1 VKVGVLA
8 LQGDF
13 EAHARAVRAAGADPF
28 EVRTASELASADALI
43 IPGGESTTIRKL
55 ATKYGLLEPL
65 RERARGGLPIF
76 GTCAGMIA
84 CARTIT
90 DGDAAILGVVDIDV
104 RRNAYGRQVQ
114 SFEADIDVAGIGEMR
129 AVFIR
134 APRVERVGQR
144 VEVLAAHDDEPVVVR
159 QGRVVLAA
167 FHPEL
172 TDDVRLHQLFL
183 DRSSD

>member
-1 VKVGVLA
+1 MKVGVLA

-13 EAHARAVRAAGADPF
+13 EAHARAVRSAGAEPF
-28 EVRTASELASADALI
+28 EVRTPSELASADALI

-55 ATKYGLLEPL
+55 ATDYGLLEPL
-65 RERARGGLPIF
+65 RLRARDGLPIF

-90 DGDAAILGVVDIDV
+90 DGDETILGVVDIDV
-104 RRNAYGRQVQ
+104 RRNAYGRQAQ
-114 SFEADIDVAGIGEMR
+114 SFEADVEVAGIGEMR

-134 APRVERVGQR
+134 APRVEHVGDR
-144 VEVLAAHDDEPVVVR
+144 VEVLATHNGEPVIVR
-159 QGRVVLAA
+159 QGMILLAA

-172 TDDVRLHQLFL
+172 TDDVRLHRLFVA
-183 DRSSD
+183 SV

>member
-1 VKVGVLA
+1 MKVGILA

-13 EAHARAVRAAGADPF
+13 EAHARATRNAGAEPF
-28 EVRTASELASADALI
+28 EVRTPVELAAADALI

-55 ATKYGLLEPL
+55 ATQYGLLDLL
-65 RERARGGLPIF
+65 RVRANEGMPIF

-90 DGDAAILGVVDIDV
+90 DGDDPILGVVDIDV
-104 RRNAYGRQVQ
+104 RRNAYGRQAQ
-114 SFEADIDVAGIGEMR
+114 SFETDLDVQGIGEMR

-134 APRVERVGQR
+134 APRVERVGGE
-144 VEVLAAHDDEPVVVR
+144 VDVLASHDGDPVIVR
-159 QGRVVLAA
+159 QGAVLLAA

-172 TDDVRLHQLFL
+172 TDDDRLHRLFVEAI
-183 DRSSD
+183 

>member
-13 EAHARAVRAAGADPF
+13 EAHARAVRSAGADPF
-28 EVRTASELASADALI
+28 DVRTQSELAAADALI

-55 ATKYGLLEPL
+55 ATEYVLLEPL
-65 RERARGGLPIF
+65 RQRAQDGLPIF

-90 DGDAAILGVVDIDV
+90 DGEPPILGVVDVDV

-114 SFEADIDVAGIGEMR
+114 SFEADIDVRGVGEMR

-134 APRVERVGQR
+134 APRVERVGDE
-144 VEVLAAHDDEPVVVR
+144 VEVLAKHNDEPVIVR
-159 QGRVVLAA
+159 QGQILLAA

-172 TDDVRLHQLFL
+172 TGDDRLHRLFIDL
-183 DRSSD
+183 V

>member
-1 VKVGVLA
+1 MKVGVLA

-13 EAHARAVRAAGADPF
+13 EAHARAVHSAGGDPF
-28 EVRTASELASADALI
+28 EVRTPSELASADALI

-55 ATKYGLLEPL
+55 AMNYGLLEPL
-65 RERARGGLPIF
+65 RERAREGVPIF
-76 GTCAGMIA
+76 GTCAGMIV
-84 CARTIT
+84 CARAIT
-90 DGDAAILGVVDIDV
+90 DGEEPILGVVDIDV

-134 APRVERVGQR
+134 APRVERVGED
-144 VEVLAAHDDEPVVVR
+144 VDVLATHHGEPVVVR
-159 QGRVVLAA
+159 QGRVLLAA

-172 TDDVRLHQLFL
+172 TDDVRLHRLFVE
-183 DRSSD
+183 SV

>member
-13 EAHARAVRAAGADPF
+13 EAHARAILSAGAEPF
-28 EVRTASELASADALI
+28 EVRTVSEIASADALI

-55 ATKYGLLEPL
+55 ATNYGLLEPL
-65 RERARGGLPIF
+65 RERAHEGLPIF

-84 CARTIT
+84 CARAIT
-90 DGDAAILGVVDIDV
+90 DGEPPIIGIVDIDV
-104 RRNAYGRQVQ
+104 RRNAYGRQAQ
-114 SFEADIDVAGIGEMR
+114 SFEASIDVAGIGEMR

-134 APRVERVGQR
+134 APRVERIGKG
-144 VEVLAAHDDEPVVVR
+144 VEVLAMHGGEPVVVR
-159 QGRVVLAA
+159 QGPILLAA

-172 TDDVRLHQLFL
+172 TDDVRLHRAFVE
-183 DRSSD
+183 SV

>member
-13 EAHARAVRAAGADPF
+13 EAHARAVRSAGADPF
-28 EVRTASELASADALI
+28 EVRTPSELASADALI

-55 ATKYGLLEPL
+55 ATDYGLLEPL
-65 RERARGGLPIF
+65 RERARNGLPIF

-90 DGDAAILGVVDIDV
+90 DGDEPILGVVDIDV
-104 RRNAYGRQVQ
+104 RRNAYGRQAQ
-114 SFEADIDVAGIGEMR
+114 SFEADIDVSGIGEMR

-134 APRVERVGQR
+134 APRIERVGGG
-144 VEVLAAHDDEPVVVR
+144 VEVLGSHGGEPVVVR
-159 QGRVVLAA
+159 DGSIVLAA

-172 TDDVRLHQLFL
+172 TEDDRLHRLFL
-183 DRSSD
+183 ESA

>member
-1 VKVGVLA
+1 VKVGLLA

-13 EAHARAVRAAGADPF
+13 EAHARAVRSAGGDPF
-28 EVRTASELASADALI
+28 EVRTTSELASADALI

-55 ATKYGLLEPL
+55 ATNYGLLEPL
-65 RERARGGLPIF
+65 RQRARDGLPIF

-90 DGDAAILGVVDIDV
+90 DGDEAILGVVDIGV
-104 RRNAYGRQVQ
+104 RRNAYGRQAQ
-114 SFEADIDVAGIGEMR
+114 SFEADIDVTGIGEMR

-134 APRVERVGQR
+134 APRVERVGDG
-144 VEVLAAHDDEPVVVR
+144 VEVLATHNGEPVVVR
-159 QGRVVLAA
+159 EGSILLAA

-172 TDDVRLHQLFL
+172 TADDRLHRLFFEPL
-183 DRSSD
+183 

>member
-13 EAHARAVRAAGADPF
+13 EAHARAVRSAGADPF
-28 EVRTASELASADALI
+28 EVRTTSELASADALI

-55 ATKYGLLEPL
+55 ATNYGLLEPL
-65 RERARGGLPIF
+65 RARAREGLPIF

-84 CARTIT
+84 CARAIS
-90 DGDAAILGVVDIDV
+90 DGDEPILGVVDIDV
-104 RRNAYGRQVQ
+104 RRNAYGRQAQ
-114 SFEADIDVAGIGEMR
+114 SFEADIDVKGIGEMR

-134 APRVERVGQR
+134 APRVERYGSTVQ
-144 VEVLAAHDDEPVVVR
+144 VLATHAGEPVVVR
-159 QGRVVLAA
+159 QGPVLLAA

-172 TDDVRLHQLFL
+172 TDDDRLHRLFVDSL
-183 DRSSD
+183 

>member
-1 VKVGVLA
+1 MKVGVLA

-13 EAHARAVRAAGADPF
+13 QAHARAVQSAGADPF
-28 EVRTASELASADALI
+28 EVRTLSELASADALI

-55 ATKYGLLEPL
+55 ATNYGLLEPL
-65 RERARGGLPIF
+65 KQRAQAGLPIF

-90 DGDAAILGVVDIDV
+90 DGEPPILDVVNIDV

-134 APRVERVGQR
+134 APRVERVGDG
-144 VEVLAAHDDEPVVVR
+144 VEVLATHDGEPVVVR
-159 QGRVVLAA
+159 QGPVLLAA

-172 TDDVRLHQLFL
+172 TDDVRLHRMFVE
-183 DRSSD
+183 SV

>member
-1 VKVGVLA
+1 MKVGVLA

-28 EVRTASELASADALI
+28 EVRTPSELASADALI

-55 ATKYGLLEPL
+55 GADYGLLQPL
-65 RERARGGLPIF
+65 QQGAMDGLPIF

-90 DGDAAILGVVDIDV
+90 DGEPPILGVVDIDV
-104 RRNAYGRQVQ
+104 RRNAYGRQAQ
-114 SFEADIDVAGIGEMR
+114 SFEADIDVNGIGEMR

-134 APRVERVGQR
+134 APRVERVGDDVQ
-144 VEVLAAHDDEPVVVR
+144 VLATHEGEPVVVR
-159 QGRVVLAA
+159 QGRILLAA

-172 TDDVRLHQLFL
+172 TDDARLHKLLIDSF
-183 DRSSD
+183 

>member
-1 VKVGVLA
+1 VKVGLLA

-13 EAHARAVRAAGADPF
+13 EAHARAVRSAGADPF
-28 EVRTASELASADALI
+28 EVRTQSELASADALI

-55 ATKYGLLEPL
+55 ATNYGLLEPL
-65 RERARGGLPIF
+65 RQRARDGLPIF

-84 CARTIT
+84 CARAIT
-90 DGDAAILGVVDIDV
+90 DGDEPILGVVDIDV
-104 RRNAYGRQVQ
+104 RRNAYGRQAQ

-134 APRVERVGQR
+134 APRVERVGGE
-144 VEVLAAHDDEPVVVR
+144 VEILASHGEEPVVVR
-159 QGRVVLAA
+159 EGSVLLAA

-172 TDDVRLHQLFL
+172 TDDDRLHRLFL
-183 DRSSD
+183 ESV

>member
-1 VKVGVLA
+1 MKVGVLA

-13 EAHARAVRAAGADPF
+13 EAHARAVRGAGGDPF
-28 EVRTASELASADALI
+28 EVRTTSELASADALI

-55 ATKYGLLEPL
+55 ATNYGLLEPL
-65 RERARGGLPIF
+65 RERAREGLPIF

-90 DGDAAILGVVDIDV
+90 DGEPPIIGVVDIDV

-114 SFEADIDVAGIGEMR
+114 SFEADIDVGGVGEMR
-129 AVFIR
+129 AIFIR
-134 APRVERVGQR
+134 APRVERVGEK
-144 VEVLAAHDDEPVVVR
+144 VEVLATHEGEPVVVR
-159 QGRVVLAA
+159 QGSILLAA

-172 TDDVRLHQLFL
+172 TDDVRLH
-183 DRSSD
+183 RSFVGSL

>member
-13 EAHARAVRAAGADPF
+13 EAHARAVRGAGADPF
-28 EVRTASELASADALI
+28 EVRTPSELASADALI

-55 ATKYGLLEPL
+55 ATNYGLLEPL
-65 RERARGGLPIF
+65 RERARDGLPIF

-84 CARTIT
+84 CAHTIM
-90 DGDAAILGVVDIDV
+90 DGEDPILDVVDIDV

-114 SFEADIDVAGIGEMR
+114 SFEADIEVSGIGEMR

-134 APRVERVGQR
+134 APKVERVGR
-144 VEVLAAHDDEPVVVR
+144 EIDVLATHDGEPVVVR
-159 QGRVVLAA
+159 QGPVLLAA

-172 TDDVRLHQLFL
+172 TDDVRLHRLFVE
-183 DRSSD
+183 DI

>member
-1 VKVGVLA
+1 MKVGVLA

-13 EAHARAVRAAGADPF
+13 EAHARAVRSAGAEPF
-28 EVRTASELASADALI
+28 EVRTPSELASADALI

-55 ATKYGLLEPL
+55 ATNYGLLEPL
-65 RERARGGLPIF
+65 RQRARDGLPIF
-76 GTCAGMIA
+76 GTCAGMIV

-90 DGDAAILGVVDIDV
+90 DGEQSILGGVDIDV

-114 SFEADIDVAGIGEMR
+114 SFEADIDVAGIGTMR

-134 APRVERVGQR
+134 APRVERVGEG
-144 VEVLAAHDDEPVVVR
+144 VETLATHNDEPVVVR
-159 QGRVVLAA
+159 QGRVLLAA

-172 TDDVRLHQLFL
+172 TGDIRLHQLFV
-183 DRSSD
+183 DAI

>member
-13 EAHARAVRAAGADPF
+13 EAHARAVRSAGADPF
-28 EVRTASELASADALI
+28 EVRTSSELSSADALI

-55 ATKYGLLEPL
+55 ATTYGLLEPL
-65 RERARGGLPIF
+65 RERAHSGLPIF

-84 CARTIT
+84 CARMIT
-90 DGDAAILGVVDIDV
+90 DGEPPIIGVVDIDV

-114 SFEADIDVAGIGEMR
+114 SFEADIDVDGVGEMR

-134 APRVERVGQR
+134 APRVERVGEN
-144 VEVLAAHDDEPVVVR
+144 VEVLATHDGEPVVVR
-159 QGRVVLAA
+159 QGPILLAA

-172 TDDVRLHQLFL
+172 TDDVRLHRLFVGSL
-183 DRSSD
+183 

>member
-1 VKVGVLA
+1 MKVGVLA

-13 EAHARAVRAAGADPF
+13 EAHARAVRSAGAEPF
-28 EVRTASELASADALI
+28 EVRTPSELASADALI

-55 ATKYGLLEPL
+55 ATDYGLLEPL
-65 RERARGGLPIF
+65 RLRARDGLPIF

-90 DGDAAILGVVDIDV
+90 DGDETILGVVDIDV

-114 SFEADIDVAGIGEMR
+114 SFEADIDVVGIGEMR
-129 AVFIR
+129 AIFIR
-134 APRVERVGQR
+134 APRVERYGQA
-144 VEVLAAHDDEPVVVR
+144 VEVLATHGDEPVVIR
-159 QGRVVLAA
+159 EGRIFLAA

-172 TDDVRLHQLFL
+172 TDDDRLHRMFL
-183 DRSSD
+183 DSV

>member
-13 EAHARAVRAAGADPF
+13 EAHARIVRGIGDEPL
-28 EVRTASELASADALI
+28 EVRTPSELASVDALI

-55 ATKYGLLEPL
+55 ATNYRLLDPL
-65 RERARGGLPIF
+65 RERAQAGLPIF

-84 CARTIT
+84 CASSILE
-90 DGDAAILGVVDIDV
+90 GDETILGVVDIDV
-104 RRNAYGRQVQ
+104 RRNAYGRQAQ
-114 SFEADIDVAGIGEMR
+114 SFEADIDVEGVGEMR

-134 APRVERVGQR
+134 APRIERVGAE
-144 VEVLAAHDDEPVVVR
+144 VEVLAKHQDDPVVVR
-159 QGRVVLAA
+159 QDHILLAA

-172 TDDVRLHQLFL
+172 AGDDRLHRLFL
-183 DRSSD
+183 RETLG

>member
-13 EAHARAVRAAGADPF
+13 EAHARAVHGAGADPF
-28 EVRTASELASADALI
+28 EVRTPSELASADALI

-55 ATKYGLLEPL
+55 ATNYGLLEPL
-65 RERARGGLPIF
+65 RERARDGLPIL

-90 DGDAAILGVVDIDV
+90 DGEPPILGVVDIDV

-134 APRVERVGQR
+134 APKVERVGDD
-144 VEVLAAHDDEPVVVR
+144 VETLAGHDGGPVVVR
-159 QGRVVLAA
+159 QGPILLAA

-172 TDDVRLHQLFL
+172 TGDVRLHGLFIN
-183 DRSSD
+183 SF

>member
-1 VKVGVLA
+1 MKVGVLA

-13 EAHARAVRAAGADPF
+13 EAHARAVGSAGADPF
-28 EVRTASELASADALI
+28 EVRTPSELASADALI

-55 ATKYGLLEPL
+55 ATNYGLLDPL
-65 RERARGGLPIF
+65 RERAREGLPLF

-90 DGDAAILGVVDIDV
+90 DGEEPILGLVDIDV

-114 SFEADIDVAGIGEMR
+114 SFEADLDVRGIGEMR

-134 APRVERVGQR
+134 APRVERVGDG
-144 VEVLAAHDDEPVVVR
+144 VEVLATHGGEAVVVQ
-159 QGRVVLAA
+159 QGPIVLAA

-172 TDDVRLHQLFL
+172 TDDVRLHRLFVESL
-183 DRSSD
+183 

>member
-1 VKVGVLA
+1 MKIGVLA

-13 EAHARAVRAAGADPF
+13 EAHARAVRSVDAEPI
-28 EVRTASELASADALI
+28 EVRTSLELASCDALI

-55 ATKYGLLEPL
+55 AVAYGLLEPL
-65 RERARGGLPIF
+65 RERAHDGLPIF

-84 CARTIT
+84 CARTIV
-90 DGDAAILGVVDIDV
+90 DGDEPIVPIVDIDV

-114 SFEADIDVAGIGEMR
+114 SFEADVDVAGIGEMR

-134 APRVERVGQR
+134 APRVERVGDE
-144 VEVLAAHDDEPVVVR
+144 VETLADHDGDPVVVR
-159 QGRVVLAA
+159 QGRVLLAS

-172 TDDVRLHQLFL
+172 TGDDRLHRLFVSL
-183 DRSSD
+183 V

>member
-1 VKVGVLA
+1 MKVGVLA

-13 EAHARAVRAAGADPF
+13 EAHARAVRSAGADPF
-28 EVRTASELASADALI
+28 EVRTPSELASADALI

-55 ATKYGLLEPL
+55 AATYGLLEPL
-65 RERARGGLPIF
+65 RERARAGLPIL
-76 GTCAGMIA
+76 GTCAGMIS

-90 DGDAAILGVVDIDV
+90 DGDPPILGIVDIDV

-134 APRVERVGQR
+134 APKVERVAEG
-144 VEVLAAHDDEPVVVR
+144 VETLAVHDGEPVVVR
-159 QGRVVLAA
+159 QGSVLLAA

-172 TDDVRLHQLFL
+172 TDDARLHQMFL
-183 DRSSD
+183 DAV